1 MRAKEKPLLA
11 QLAFANL
18 LDRKLLTALAALII
32 AFGVALV
39 LLLTGITAGTLDEI
53 VHRMT
58 QTSADMIVYPESFNI
73 IFDSVARLPLQYRG
87 KLEEIAGV
95 RYAVPVLLDRA
106 VLSNQGHNIYGI
118 APEDFELLLP
128 EAELLEGRWL
138 VGGTELMIDSRLS
151 EVAGV
156 RTGDTVKLLGV
167 PFTVAGICRTVMP
180 VRLFAP
186 REALAEVAKQ
196 TNNATYFFVK
206 ISEGVRPEE
215 VATRIEK
222 DIPKLKTLYL
232 SSQDYRN
239 VLYEKFAL
247 LQQTITVINFSAALM
262 SFLVVL
268 LSMFMSILT
277 RTREVGILK
286 ALGAS
291 RLFIVRELVIEALLV
306 ACLGVAAGI
315 GLAYALRPVLMYVKP
330 LTTVVLHPRWLLVAV
345 AMGVGGGVL
354 GALGPAVYASRLDPV
369 ETLSYE

>member
-1 MRAKEKPLLA
+1 LA
-11 QLAFANL
+11 QLALANL
-18 LDRKLLTALAALII
+18 RDRKLLTALAVLII

-58 QTSADMIVYPESFNI
+58 RTNADMIVYPASFNI
-73 IFDSVARLPLQYRG
+73 IFDSVARLPLPYRG
-87 KLEEIAGV
+87 KLEEIEGV
-95 RYAVPVLLDRA
+95 EYAVPVLLDRA

-128 EAELLEGRWL
+128 EAELLDGEWLSGGR
-138 VGGTELMIDSRLS
+138 ELLIDSRLA
-151 EVAGV
+151 EVADVG
-156 RTGDTVKLLGV
+156 TGDTVKVLGE
-167 PFTVAGICRTVMP
+167 PFTVTGVCRTVMP

-186 REALAEVAKQ
+186 RESLGSVAKQ
-196 TNNATYFFVK
+196 QNNATYFFVK
-206 ISEGVRPEE
+206 ISEGARPEE
-215 VATRIEK
+215 VAGRIEK
-222 DIPKLKTLYL
+222 GIPKLKTLYL
-232 SSQDYRN
+232 SSDSYRDA
-239 VLYEKFAL
+239 LYEKFAL

-268 LSMFMSILT
+268 LSMFMSVLT

-291 RLFIVRELVIEALLV
+291 RRFIVREIVIEALLV

-315 GLAYALRPVLMYVKP
+315 GLAYALKPVLMHVKP
-330 LTTVVLHPRWLLVAV
+330 LTTVVLHPKWLLVAI
-345 AMGVGGGVL
+345 AMGIGGGVL
-354 GALGPAVYASRLDPV
+354 GALGPAVYASRLDAV